1 MECRIGNFAA
11 SFVIEEFRS
20 GQKIGEMRRDMQ
32 FIVVNDTTNYIPQIS
47 NMQSIPTNSGGYPYV
62 TLTAGQNYQLHLIGN
77 DANPND
83 VLSMNA
89 YGEAFNLNLSAPT
102 FTYSL
107 TGNGNEI
114 QRLS

>member
-1 MECRIGNFAA
+1 
-11 SFVIEEFRS
+11 
-20 GQKIGEMRRDMQ
+20 MQ

-62 TLTAGQNYQLHLIGN
+62 ILTAGQNYQLHLIGN

-114 QRLS
+114 QGDFSGHQTQVM